1 MSPEWHAM
9 KTEEFM
15 KGLKASEKGLSE
27 EEAKRRLQEF
37 GPNELVERK
46 RVTPFQI
53 FLGQFKD
60 IFVIML
66 LFAIVISF
74 IVAWY
79 KTTIA
84 SGAEGSIDEYVDA
97 ITIGAIVV
105 LNAVVGF
112 VQEYRSEKAM
122 EAMKKLTAP
131 KARLLREGKEVLLP
145 AREVVPGDI
154 ALLESGDRIPADGR
168 LLEVVD
174 LKTDE
179 AVLTGEST
187 PVGKTTEALD
197 AKTSVA
203 DRKNSVFMATHI
215 IYGRGKAVITST
227 GMNTEF
233 GKIAEMVQ
241 AVEEEETPLKQKLAR
256 FAKKLGIIIVAV
268 CAIIFVLELYEI
280 FVVGVGGVGKP

>member
-9 KTEEFM
+9 ETEELM
-15 KGLKASEKGLSE
+15 RALEATEKGLSE
-27 EEAKRRLQEF
+27 EEAKRRLLEF

-60 IFVIML
+60 VFVIML
-66 LFAIVISF
+66 LIAIVISLM
-74 IVAWY
+74 VAWY

-84 SGAEGSIDEYVDA
+84 PGAEGSVDEYVDA

-131 KARLLREGKEVLLP
+131 KARLLREGKEAIVP

-154 ALLESGDRIPADGR
+154 VLLESGDRIPADGR

-187 PVGKTTEALD
+187 PV
-197 AKTSVA
+197 
-203 DRKNSVFMATHI
+203 
-215 IYGRGKAVITST
+215 
-227 GMNTEF
+227 
-233 GKIAEMVQ
+233 
-241 AVEEEETPLKQKLAR
+241 
-256 FAKKLGIIIVAV
+256 
-268 CAIIFVLELYEI
+268 
-280 FVVGVGGVGKP
+280 